1 MANLQA
7 GLTKPMWSLI
17 LLKMPVNNTCGDIY
31 FDVDLGCIVWIR
43 IGNLLR
49 YRHFYHFD
57 LFQHVEMNKVLKNDT
72 FTSVCFRKSSDSED
86 NNRIT
91 KTKCETWP
99 KLTINTSDWN
109 YVHQFNLIYL
119 LLSFSRFQTLL

>member
-1 MANLQA
+1 MGNLQV
-7 GLTKPMWSLI
+7 GLAIPMWYLI
-17 LLKMPVNNTCGDIY
+17 LLKMPVNDACGDIY
-31 FDVDLGCIVWIR
+31 FDTDLGCIVWIR

-109 YVHQFNLIYL
+109 YGHQFNLIYL